1 MRFELR
7 LFAIAALLLAVI
19 AASCQ
24 RQSIAEV
31 RRGVMPWER
40 ETPNVSRARDF
51 DFLVGSWEIAN
62 RRLKQRHVGSSDW
75 DEFPARSTM
84 RQVLGG
90 LGNVDEISFRT
101 KGWSGVTL
109 RFFDPRSA
117 QWSIYWVNSRDGR
130 MLSPVVGSFRDGI
143 GEFYGDDTD
152 DGRPVRV
159 RFLWRV
165 ISKDTAHWEQAF
177 SLDGGKTWETNWV
190 MDLLRIR

>member
-40 ETPNVSRARDF
+40 ETPDVSRARDF

-62 RRLKQRHVGSSDW
+62 RRLKQRRVGS
-75 DEFPARSTM
+75 
-84 RQVLGG
+84 
-90 LGNVDEISFRT
+90 
-101 KGWSGVTL
+101 
-109 RFFDPRSA
+109 
-117 QWSIYWVNSRDGR
+117 

-152 DGRPVRV
+152 GGKPVRV

>member
-1 MRFELR
+1 MAISVRGMRFELR

-40 ETPNVSRARDF
+40 EAPNVSRARDF

-62 RRLKQRHVGSSDW
+62 RRLKQRHVGSC
-75 DEFPARSTM
+75 
-84 RQVLGG
+84 
-90 LGNVDEISFRT
+90 
-101 KGWSGVTL
+101 
-109 RFFDPRSA
+109 
-117 QWSIYWVNSRDGR
+117 
-130 MLSPVVGSFRDGI
+130 
-143 GEFYGDDTD
+143 GDDTD

-165 ISKDTAHWEQAF
+165 IGKDTAHWEQAF
-177 SLDGGKTWETNWV
+177 
-190 MDLLRIR
+190 